1 MQLTRPT
8 GDKGEQQP
16 EALMLAVEIQ
26 DYARRLMEAQGM
38 KAIADAAQKA
48 RAFEDEGQN
57 EQAST
62 WRRIE
67 LALREMSGPRAK

>member
-1 MQLTRPT
+1 
-8 GDKGEQQP
+8 
-16 EALMLAVEIQ
+16 MLAVEIQ

-38 KAIADAAQKA
+38 KAIAEAAQKA
-48 RAFEDEGQN
+48 RAFEDEGQD

>member
-1 MQLTRPT
+1 MQHTRLT
-8 GDKGEQQP
+8 GEKDKQRP

-26 DYARRLMEAQGM
+26 DYARRLMESQGM

-48 RAFEDEGQN
+48 HAFEEQGQD

-67 LALREMSGPRAK
+67 LALREMSGPRSK